1 MSEQVGEVCEMPIVN
16 ADDEE
21 IEWLLKEAKVIAV
34 VGVSRDPTK
43 DSHIVAQYLSQHYRT
58 YFVNP
63 HADEIAGQKAYASLK
78 ELPEVPDIVDI
89 FRASSK
95 VPPIVEEAIEVGAKA
110 VWMQVGIVNNE
121 AAQKAKEAGLT
132 VVQNRCIMV
141 EHKRLKAA
149 GKL

>member
-1 MSEQVGEVCEMPIVN
+1 MSEMPEVCEIPIVN

-21 IEWLLKEAKVIAV
+21 IERLLKEAKVVAV

-43 DSHIVAQYLSQHYRT
+43 DSHIVARYLSQHYRT
-58 YFVNP
+58 YFINP
-63 HADEIAGQKAYASLK
+63 HADEIAEQKVYASLK

-89 FRASSK
+89 FRAPSK
-95 VPPIVEEAIEVGAKA
+95 VPPIVDEAIEVGAKA

-132 VVQNRCIMV
+132 VVQNRCMMV

>member
-1 MSEQVGEVCEMPIVN
+1 VSETPEVCEVPIVN

-21 IEWLLKEAKVIAV
+21 IERLLKEAKVVAV

-43 DSHIVAQYLSQHYRT
+43 DSHIVARYLSQHYRT
-58 YFVNP
+58 YFINP

-89 FRASSK
+89 FRAPSK
-95 VPPIVEEAIEVGAKA
+95 VPPIVDEAIEVGAKA
-110 VWMQVGIVNNE
+110 IWMQVGIVNNE
-121 AAQKAKEAGLT
+121 AAQKAKEAGLI
-132 VVQNRCIMV
+132 VVQNRCMMV

>member
-1 MSEQVGEVCEMPIVN
+1 VSETPEVCEIPIVN

-21 IEWLLKEAKVIAV
+21 IERLLKEAKVVAV

-43 DSHIVAQYLSQHYRT
+43 DSHIVARYLSQHYRT
-58 YFVNP
+58 YFINP
-63 HADEIAGQKAYASLK
+63 HADEITGQKVYASLK

-89 FRASSK
+89 FRAPSK
-95 VPPIVEEAIEVGAKA
+95 VPPIVDEAIEIGAKA
-110 VWMQVGIVNNE
+110 IWMQVGIVNNE

-132 VVQNRCIMV
+132 VVQNRCMMV